1 MILHVFCGADASSTS
16 QGGDVAVDGD
26 DVCHGEKGGEAGA
39 DFSEEVA
46 ALPLFRLRLWFS
58 LIFGIGRAITR
69 IQCSMTYMA
78 GALQTKPFP
87 HGTAGNPQVGVV
99 DPIT

>member
-1 MILHVFCGADASSTS
+1 MHVGFGADTCSTG
-16 QGGDVAVDGD
+16 QRGDIAVDGD

-39 DFSEEVA
+39 DFSEEIA
-46 ALPLFRLRLWFS
+46 AFPLFRLRLWFS
-58 LIFGIGRAITR
+58 LTFGTDRAIAR

-78 GALQTKPFP
+78 ATVQPKPFP

-99 DPIT
+99 DPST